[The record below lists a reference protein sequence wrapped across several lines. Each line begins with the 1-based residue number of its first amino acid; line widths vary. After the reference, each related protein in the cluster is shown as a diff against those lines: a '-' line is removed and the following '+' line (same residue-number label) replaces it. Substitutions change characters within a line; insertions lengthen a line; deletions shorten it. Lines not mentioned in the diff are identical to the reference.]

1 MFAVIKTGGKQYQV
15 APGDILQV
23 EKIVGNPGDPIKFG
37 SVLLLND
44 KDKVTIGSPLIKDA
58 SVGAELLEQT
68 RAKKIIVF
76 KKRRRK
82 GSRSK
87 NGHRQHLTTVRIDEI
102 SKNGKFSNPVYN
114 T

>member
-1 MFAVIKTGGKQYQV
+1 MFAVIKTGGKQYRV
-15 APGDILQV
+15 SPGDILQI

-37 SVLLLND
+37 SVLLINED
-44 KDKVTIGSPLIKDA
+44 DKVTLGSPMVKNA
-58 SVGAELLEQT
+58 SVGAELLEQA

-82 GSRSK
+82 GSRTK

-102 SKNGKFSNPVYN
+102 SKTGKFSNSIYN
-114 T
+114 S